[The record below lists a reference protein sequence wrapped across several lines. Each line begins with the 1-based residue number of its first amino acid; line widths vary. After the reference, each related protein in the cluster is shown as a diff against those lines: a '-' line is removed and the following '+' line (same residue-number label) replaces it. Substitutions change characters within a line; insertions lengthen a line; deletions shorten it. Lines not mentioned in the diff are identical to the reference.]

1 MEKNTMSLNV
11 QFDVRGTKY
20 FITSDE
26 NQYIL
31 ERELTR
37 KERATGKSYPDR
49 KVVGYFP
56 QISSLM
62 RDLVNMSL
70 RDEDSKTLKEM
81 KYAFDEICKSITQQ
95 WDY

>member
-1 MEKNTMSLNV
+1 MTLNV

-20 FITSDE
+20 FILSDE

-37 KERATGKSYPDR
+37 KKRDTGKKYPDR
-49 KVVGYFP
+49 KVVGYYP
-56 QISSLM
+56 HIASLM
-62 RDLVNMSL
+62 KDLINMSL
-70 RDEDSKTLKEM
+70 REEDSKTLKEM

-95 WDY
+95 WEY